1 MAPAG
6 QLSNP
11 NPNPN
16 PNPNQHKPW
25 LLEVNSGP
33 DLSLFGARRRPLGLS
48 MLRELLQVLEAE
60 AIFGSTLGSTPPPQ
74 PEEGGAEGGAEGMR
88 PLPSSGA
95 LVGGFECVFV
105 RRCAEPAG
113 ELARFKRLMS
123 LAGRFAHSLHQTS
136 GAPVRGV
143 QGLVRQGQAR
153 TEARAAATAE
163 QQAGTGGRSAVVDGM
178 HGGET

>member
-1 MAPAG
+1 
-6 QLSNP
+6 
-11 NPNPN
+11 
-16 PNPNQHKPW
+16 
-25 LLEVNSGP
+25 
-33 DLSLFGARRRPLGLS
+33 

-60 AIFGSTLGSTPPPQ
+60 ALFGSAPPPQ
-74 PEEGGAEGGAEGMR
+74 PEEGGPEGGSEGGSEGGPEGMR

-163 QQAGTGGRSAVVDGM
+163 QQAGAAGRSAVVDGM

>member
-1 MAPAG
+1 
-6 QLSNP
+6 
-11 NPNPN
+11 
-16 PNPNQHKPW
+16 
-25 LLEVNSGP
+25 
-33 DLSLFGARRRPLGLS
+33 

-60 AIFGSTLGSTPPPQ
+60 ALFGSTPPPQ
-74 PEEGGAEGGAEGMR
+74 PEEGGPEGGPEGGSEGMR

>member
-1 MAPAG
+1 
-6 QLSNP
+6 
-11 NPNPN
+11 
-16 PNPNQHKPW
+16 
-25 LLEVNSGP
+25 
-33 DLSLFGARRRPLGLS
+33 

-60 AIFGSTLGSTPPPQ
+60 ALFGSAPPPQ
-74 PEEGGAEGGAEGMR
+74 PEEGGSEGGSEGGPEGMR

-123 LAGRFAHSLHQTS
+123 LAGRFAHSLHRTS

-163 QQAGTGGRSAVVDGM
+163 QQARTGGRSAVVDGT

>member
-1 MAPAG
+1 MPRHV
-6 QLSNP
+6 P
-11 NPNPN
+11 TPTPT
-16 PNPNQHKPW
+16 QHKPW

-33 DLSLFGARRRPLGLS
+33 DLSLFGARLRPLGLG

-60 AIFGSTLGSTPPPQ
+60 AIFGSTPPPH
-74 PEEGGAEGGAEGMR
+74 PEEGGSEGGSEGGR

-95 LVGGFECVFV
+95 VIGGFECVFV
-105 RRCAEPAG
+105 QRCAEPAG

-153 TEARAAATAE
+153 ITAAQAAATA
-163 QQAGTGGRSAVVDGM
+163 QQPTGTGGGSAVVDGT